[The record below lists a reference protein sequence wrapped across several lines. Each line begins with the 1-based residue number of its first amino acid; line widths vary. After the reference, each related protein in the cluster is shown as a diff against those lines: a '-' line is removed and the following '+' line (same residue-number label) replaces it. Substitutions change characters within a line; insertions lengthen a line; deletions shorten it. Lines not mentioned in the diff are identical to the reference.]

1 MWKQNEQPYGN
12 AFSYFSI
19 NLSFLLC
26 CICFVRKC
34 FHPLHWLQ
42 ALKNCKVFSSWTAAT
57 DRKWV
62 SSGCIHAV
70 SWLAAGK
77 IWGHYSSGCSVY
89 FPELFLSWVHKF
101 CFRFKNTEKY
111 VSCCM
116 AGWKYVWAYAFFT
129 ILCLGFTEISAVWE
143 KYICSV

>member
-1 MWKQNEQPYGN
+1 MVRECKWDFMFTNHHISRVKVKQTALLD

-26 CICFVRKC
+26 CNCFVRKC

-42 ALKNCKVFSSWTAAT
+42 ALKNCKVFSSRTAAT

-77 IWGHYSSGCSVY
+77 IWGHYSSGCSIY
-89 FPELFLSWVHKF
+89 FPELFLSSVHNF

-111 VSCCM
+111 VS
-116 AGWKYVWAYAFFT
+116 F
-129 ILCLGFTEISAVWE
+129 
-143 KYICSV
+143 